1 MTSDMKV
8 CLTANQLQFGPN
20 TPLFSPMSFV
30 CHQGEICAIL
40 GSNGRGKTTLLH
52 NLVNIQSALAGDVFV
67 HGGIGFVPQSCAF
80 SFSYRVIDIVLMGL
94 APKIGL
100 FFQPSED
107 DEKRAFSALAD
118 LAISAL
124 ANSFFSQLSGGQQ
137 QLVLIARALVADC
150 TVIALDE
157 PTSALDLHN
166 QQTVLRLL
174 KTLARRDNK
183 CVIFTT
189 HDPSHALLVADKA
202 LLLLPQ
208 GKWLFNDC
216 QKILNLPNLQQ
227 AYGVKT
233 KKTTVIVDQQP
244 YQSIIPLFDGLN

>member
-1 MTSDMKV
+1 
-8 CLTANQLQFGPN
+8 
-20 TPLFSPMSFV
+20 
-30 CHQGEICAIL
+30 
-40 GSNGRGKTTLLH
+40 
-52 NLVNIQSALAGDVFV
+52 
-67 HGGIGFVPQSCAF
+67 
-80 SFSYRVIDIVLMGL
+80 
-94 APKIGL
+94 
-100 FFQPSED
+100 
-107 DEKRAFSALAD
+107 
-118 LAISAL
+118 
-124 ANSFFSQLSGGQQ
+124 SFFSQLSGGQQ

-233 KKTTVIVDQQP
+233 KKTTVIVDQQS
-244 YQSIIPLFDGLN
+244 YQTIIPLFDGLN